1 MDVKGPSANQLLFLV
16 CISLLTSTRQ
26 IAGGQGQVS
35 HFVELLVW
43 APVAFVAEGGEHH
56 VEAESNIQLHC
67 QLRPEANQQHYN
79 NTNNNETIAT
89 REQMAFHQLTLP
101 MVQTLLL
108 SVIIVPLS
116 SEYDII

>member
-1 MDVKGPSANQLLFLV
+1 MCVCESINQSDFV
-16 CISLLTSTRQ
+16 SLDMVRQ

-67 QLRPEANQQHYN
+67 QLRPEANQQYYN
-79 NTNNNETIAT
+79 NSNSSSSSNNNDTISSSSNAT
-89 REQMAFHQLTLP
+89 REQMAFHQLMLP
-101 MVQTLLL
+101 T
-108 SVIIVPLS
+108 VPTVLQS
-116 SEYDII
+116 SSSRV